1 MFLLQFFSFQWGF
14 FLYIEAFSFLFLG
27 WSSFL
32 PCLRP
37 AEQSSYNFTL
47 MAEWVYYFR
56 DDVADF
62 LTLVIWNSLYQDVG
76 YMTDTMESKVKTST
90 TGIKVHS
97 SLKREVWT
105 RNCVAVAARA
115 VTLSSLVTYYSF
127 TAFHADFAAWEKTKG
142 PAQGA
147 PRSGEG
153 TGFEEFVL
161 PRRYKSHLDAQG
173 NYFFFFLNESQDSG
187 YLIADSVQHPIWV
200 AARNFSQY
208 TSNLCEICYPLNF
221 LLMLVIIIMQ
231 DYFRNFGLTNLDLV

>member
-1 MFLLQFFSFQWGF
+1 MLWNDSFPGKKRDEADSCDALTEDSHRVKLVKCSSCSFSLFSGGF

-32 PCLRP
+32 PCRRP

-47 MAEWVYYFR
+47 TAEWVYYFR
-56 DDVADF
+56 DDGADF

-115 VTLSSLVTYYSF
+115 VTLSS
-127 TAFHADFAAWEKTKG
+127 
-142 PAQGA
+142 
-147 PRSGEG
+147 R
-153 TGFEEFVL
+153 
-161 PRRYKSHLDAQG
+161 HL
-173 NYFFFFLNESQDSG
+173 
-187 YLIADSVQHPIWV
+187 
-200 AARNFSQY
+200 
-208 TSNLCEICYPLNF
+208 
-221 LLMLVIIIMQ
+221 LLLHCLSCRFCSLRK
-231 DYFRNFGLTNLDLV
+231 D